1 MIIVIGDAAPNTLEN
16 IVYKRERAAK
26 EFAKDNKYWEKT
38 QNYRVSTYWE
48 HELRKI
54 KEAGVPVHGFYVL
67 NEKVK

>member
-38 QNYRVSTYWE
+38 
-48 HELRKI
+48 
-54 KEAGVPVHGFYVL
+54 
-67 NEKVK
+67 